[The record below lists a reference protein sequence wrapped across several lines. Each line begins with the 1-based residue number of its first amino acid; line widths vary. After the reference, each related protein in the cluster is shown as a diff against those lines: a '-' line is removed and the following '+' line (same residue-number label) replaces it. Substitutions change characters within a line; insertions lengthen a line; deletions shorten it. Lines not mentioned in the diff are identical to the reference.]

1 MHLYKTMK
9 SFLFDQDYFIDIWK
23 TYIHVFGIVDI
34 DTLSENT
41 IILLLETFKLN
52 LKGESFR
59 VLKLTKNEILIEGKL
74 ESIGVIK

>member
-1 MHLYKTMK
+1 MK